1 MKVPFPLGRFVFFAS
16 CLSIFIWLMARC
28 STVYPEAPLVTGK
41 MFPAVSG
48 EDLNGEEINI
58 SSSFWSSNSRP
69 TVVLVGYEQDSQF
82 DCDRWIL
89 GILQLE
95 TPVNL
100 IELPTIPGLIPR
112 MISGTIDSGMRSGI
126 PSEDWGAVVTLYGE
140 SATDVMSFLGN
151 NKASN
156 AYVNLVDNSGEI
168 LWSHHRGYS
177 ASLAL
182 ELDALVRSIPAPLD

>member
-1 MKVPFPLGRFVFFAS
+1 MKPSLSLGRLFLFGS
-16 CLSIFIWLMARC
+16 CLLLFILLMATC

-41 MFPAVSG
+41 MFPVVSG
-48 EDLNGEEINI
+48 EDLNGEEVNF
-58 SSSFWSSNSRP
+58 SSSYWSLNSRP

-89 GILQLE
+89 GLLQLR
-95 TPVNL
+95 TPVNI

-112 MISGTIDSGMRSGI
+112 IISGTIDSGMRSGI
-126 PSEDWGAVVTLYGE
+126 PSQDWGSVVTLYGE
-140 SATDVMSFLGN
+140 SATDIKGFLGN

-156 AYVNLVDNSGEI
+156 AYVNLVDSSGEI
-168 LWSHHRGYS
+168 MWSHHRGYS

-182 ELDALVRSIPAPLD
+182 ELDALARSIGVPID